1 MNTKI
6 GKVIFNPETKKIIPC
21 LFSKKDD
28 WSKNID
34 YISAQSS
41 GNLIDVTEAEFN
53 KLREGHDITNTE
65 YVYID
70 GKIQEY
76 VEPLEVKLESAKALK
91 SSELQKVYA
100 SEETWKFTI
109 IYEPVQTPALLPLV
123 LQSIIIKGFATTMQ
137 FKDKSGA
144 KKMITIS
151 STKAV
156 GVLNDNTK
164 IALALKDTKEAIELK
179 ISNAKTIKEIE
190 AIDIQGEFSSIEK
203 VITIK

>member
-1 MNTKI
+1 MIKKQAFAKMRFDKETKI
-6 GKVIFNPETKKIIPC
+6 INAPFHCDENW
-21 LFSKKDD
+21 D
-28 WSKNID
+28 KNIL
-34 YISAQSS
+34 YQEMIKEGNFFEASEEEYFLCFS
-41 GNLIDVTEAEFN
+41 GKQFC
-53 KLREGHDITNTE
+53 
-65 YVYID
+65 YID

-76 VEPLEVKLESAKALK
+76 VDPLEVKLESARALK

-100 SEETWKFTI
+100 SEDIWKFTI

-123 LQSIIIKGFATTMQ
+123 LQNNTIGKFATTIQ

-144 KKMITIS
+144 KKMMSIS
-151 STKAV
+151 DRKAI

-179 ISNAKTIKEIE
+179 ISNAKTIEEVE
-190 AIDIQGEFSSIEK
+190 AIDIQKEFSSVEK